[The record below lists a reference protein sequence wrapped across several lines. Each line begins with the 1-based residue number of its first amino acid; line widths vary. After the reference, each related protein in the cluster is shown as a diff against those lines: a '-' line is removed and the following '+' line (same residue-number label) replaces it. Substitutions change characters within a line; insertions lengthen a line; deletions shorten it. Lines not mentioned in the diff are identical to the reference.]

1 MSDRYGDIQTQ
12 NDLDLHLREADCCG
26 VPLCPVPT
34 MEIECKSASLSGS
47 YLWPYQITGGL
58 AADELIPRLYDTE
71 ATTFPAET
79 VGGTMTRTTNT
90 QSTDT
95 TGSKYQQIVGLL
107 LTTHNH
113 LGDLVEGVWQ
123 YRAGSPSSTPTPLGL
138 FDFRSFASA
147 FGLAF
152 SEVRA
157 AGYLCDLTTE
167 TTKTYSFGREEI
179 ADQGTDPGVPGPPP
193 YGNSVKVTS
202 DGVYWEKTR
211 RMETLSD
218 VLSVQDA
225 LDQVDVDLQSAEF
238 SSTGCNGSQFERTWP
253 RVQDF
258 IDHHGSVSPCP
269 PRGRV
274 SSILV
279 QKDLQRFRFAIPQT
293 FTGVYF
299 KITWDIVFYPEGSD
313 PHQSE

>member
-1 MSDRYGDIQTQ
+1 M
-12 NDLDLHLREADCCG
+12 
-26 VPLCPVPT
+26 
-34 MEIECKSASLSGS
+34 
-47 YLWPYQITGGL
+47 
-58 AADELIPRLYDTE
+58 
-71 ATTFPAET
+71 
-79 VGGTMTRTTNT
+79 
-90 QSTDT
+90 
-95 TGSKYQQIVGLL
+95 
-107 LTTHNH
+107 
-113 LGDLVEGVWQ
+113 
-123 YRAGSPSSTPTPLGL
+123 
-138 FDFRSFASA
+138 
-147 FGLAF
+147 
-152 SEVRA
+152 RA

-313 PHQSE
+313 PTNPNDPDASFAQQDATWEWTGPGVVGNDSSWQSPWFEIPVPEYPGENHVRNIRFECYRSKYGQLPQTMGIPYESPA